1 MDPDRWGGRAR
12 LVVWGWAGFEPLD
25 DDHAAAAAGTEIYR
39 LRLGLG
45 SIGDDCFDGI
55 NGNYWRHKQFAGA
68 GDILGAFAA
77 GEEAMITDAV
87 GARRQ
92 HVHEKAAKGFG

>member
-12 LVVWGWAGFEPLD
+12 LVVWGWAAFEPLD

-45 SIGDDCFDGI
+45 CIGDDCLDGL
-55 NGNYWRHKQFAGA
+55 NGNYWRHKPFAGP
-68 GDILGAFAA
+68 GDILGAFGA
-77 GEEAMITDAV
+77 GERALRA
-87 GARRQ
+87 GAGEGPGHHADEQ
-92 HVHEKAAKGFG
+92 AGN